1 MFLNLWNLFCSF
13 FGRLANESG
22 QIPSSV
28 TDQYDALL
36 STTLRNYQTKLHDN
50 ITRGNKFLAWLDSK
64 GRMRKVGGGHQISIP
79 LMHQQNGTADI
90 YSGYGQLDTTPQDG
104 ITTAFYDWAQMAV
117 SITISRK
124 EKRQNSGKAKIL
136 DLLQAKTMQAE
147 VSLKELLNNCIVAG
161 RITSTAGSDQI
172 KARIGA
178 LDSGASGPLPLG
190 ALIDLNPTRAIA
202 IGNINPNTYAFWAN
216 KVKNDAATTFIGFK
230 NNMNGLYNDCSKGT
244 GGNVDIILATQIYWE
259 TYWLALQQN
268 ERYLI
273 DDKKTIDILG
283 GSDGLKFRGATIVW
297 DEVVPDP
304 ETPFNPVDEN
314 GTNSAAAA
322 YFVNTETIEFITDT
336 ETDFIT
342 TDFVRP
348 TDQDASTAQI
358 LWMGANTVNNR
369 RKNGLH
375 YGVSQSITA

>member
-1 MFLNLWNLFCSF
+1 MFLTALWKFLAPLF
-13 FGRLANESG
+13 NQSG

-50 ITRGNKFLAWLDSK
+50 ITKGNKFLAWLDSK
-64 GRMRKVGGGHQISIP
+64 GRTRKVGGGHQISIP

-124 EKRQNSGKAKIL
+124 EKRQNSGKSKIL

-147 VSLKELLNNCIVAG
+147 VSLKELLNNCLVAG
-161 RITSTAGSDQI
+161 RIVNGTASERIQ
-172 KARIGA
+172 ARIGQ

-190 ALIDLNPTRAIA
+190 ALIDLNPTRSVAV
-202 IGNINPNTYAFWAN
+202 GNINPNTYAFWAN
-216 KVKNDAATTFIGFK
+216 QAKNSSATTFVGFK
-230 NNMNGLYNDCSKGT
+230 NEMNQLYNDCSKGT
-244 GGNVDIILATQIYWE
+244 GGNVDLILATQIYWE
-259 TYWLALQQN
+259 TYWLALQQQ
-268 ERYLI
+268 ERYI
-273 DDKKTIDILG
+273 IEDKRTVDILG
-283 GSDGLKFRGATIVW
+283 GSDGLKFRGSVIVW

-304 ETPFNPVDEN
+304 ETSFNPVDSI
-314 GTNSAAAA
+314 GTNSAASA
-322 YFVNTETIEFITDT
+322 YYVNTESVEFITDS

-348 TDQDASTAQI
+348 TDQDASVAQI
-358 LWMGANTVNNR
+358 LWMGATTVNNR
-369 RKNGLH
+369 RKNGVH
-375 YGVSQSITA
+375 YGVSQAIVA

>member
-1 MFLNLWNLFCSF
+1 MFLTALWNFLRPLFNQ
-13 FGRLANESG
+13 AG

-64 GRMRKVGGGHQISIP
+64 GRTRKMGGGHQVSIP

-104 ITTAFYDWAQMAV
+104 ITTAFYDWTQMAV

-147 VSLKELLNNCIVAG
+147 VSLKELLNNCLVAG
-161 RITSTAGSDQI
+161 RIIAGTGSEQIRARAGS
-172 KARIGA
+172 
-178 LDSGASGPLPLG
+178 LDSGAVGPLPLG
-190 ALIDLNPTRAIA
+190 ALIDLNPTRSVS
-202 IGNINPNTYAFWAN
+202 IGNINPNTYTFWAN
-216 KVKNDAATTFIGFK
+216 KVKNGGATTFVGQK
-230 NNMNGLYNDCSKGT
+230 NEMNQLYNDCSQGT
-244 GGNVDIILATQIYWE
+244 GGQVDLILSDQVYWE

-268 ERYLI
+268 ERYII
-273 DDKKTIDILG
+273 DDKKTVDILG

-304 ETPFNPVDEN
+304 ETPWNPVDAI
-314 GTNSAAAA
+314 GTYSASAA
-322 YFVNTETIEFITDT
+322 YFVNTETVEFITDS

-358 LWMGANTVNNR
+358 LWMGATTVNNR

-375 YGVSQSITA
+375 YGVSKTITA

>member
-1 MFLNLWNLFCSF
+1 MFLTLWGVLCSLFA
-13 FGRLANESG
+13 LVANESG

-50 ITRGNKFLAWLDSK
+50 ITKGNKFLAWLDSK

-79 LMHQQNGTADI
+79 LMHQQNQTADI

-104 ITTAFYDWAQMAV
+104 ITTAFYDWSQLAV

-147 VSLKELLNNCIVAG
+147 VSLKETLNNCIVAG
-161 RITSTAGSDQI
+161 RIIAGTASELI
-172 KARIGA
+172 RPRIGQ
-178 LDSGASGPLPLG
+178 LDSGALGPLPLG
-190 ALIDLNPTRAIA
+190 SLIDLTPTRSNPV
-202 IGNINPNTYAFWAN
+202 GNINPNTYAFWAN
-216 KVKNDAATTFIGFK
+216 QVKNSSATTFVGFK
-230 NNMNGLYNDCSKGT
+230 NEMNQLYNDTSKGT
-244 GGNVDIILATQIYWE
+244 GGTVDLKLATQIYWE

-283 GSDGLKFRGATIVW
+283 GSDGLKFRGATIIW

-304 ETPFNPVDEN
+304 ETPYNPVDVI
-314 GTNSAAAA
+314 GTNSAAAC
-322 YFVNTETIEFITDT
+322 YDINTETIEFITDS

-375 YGVSQSITA
+375 YGVSTSITA